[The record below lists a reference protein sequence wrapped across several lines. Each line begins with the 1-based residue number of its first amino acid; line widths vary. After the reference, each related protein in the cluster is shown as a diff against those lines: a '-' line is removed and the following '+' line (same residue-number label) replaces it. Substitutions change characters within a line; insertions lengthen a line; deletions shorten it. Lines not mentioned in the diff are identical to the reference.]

1 MCLHCVHN
9 GRRPR
14 GPSLAVAD
22 ELGRRLGRIVLPF
35 VSTDTIGS
43 EIISLYEGGTGF
55 SHVDAVLPDGLLGAR
70 ANQIGSVPGGVQL
83 RPPDYEPFTQRLV
96 VELPSCGEIESKW
109 ETFLRLQIGKP
120 YDLRAILGFA
130 LPGDWHE
137 RGAFICSAHAGYITG
152 QSILIDGGGYPGT
165 F

>member
-1 MCLHCVHN
+1 M
-9 GRRPR
+9 
-14 GPSLAVAD
+14 
-22 ELGRRLGRIVLPF
+22 IVLQF

-43 EIISLYEGGTGF
+43 EIVSLYEGGPGF

-137 RGAFICSAHAGYITG
+137 RGAFICSALQGAALSHCGVFQPRLVKPWFTVDPNALLLCLSAMFPIPALR
-152 QSILIDGGGYPGT
+152 SNA
-165 F
+165 